1 MNIEI
6 KNLNNLTN
14 DEKETLIR
22 LAEKANKKSKVF
34 VLKKTKTTIS

>member
-22 LAEKANKKSKVF
+22 LAEKVS
-34 VLKKTKTTIS
+34 IYEYI